1 MRESWTFLIAIARLG
16 LLGVSTAVFAA
27 EGADTVWHRHVIDNT
42 SKGADGVRLAD
53 VNGDGFQDI
62 ATGWE
67 EGGLV
72 KVYLNPGPARVK
84 TPWPSVI
91 VGRVKSPEDAVFA
104 DVNAD
109 GAVDVVSSCEGS
121 EQTVYVHWAPKNPAD
136 YLDASQWRTEAL
148 PASKDR
154 MKWMFI
160 APTQAG
166 AGRAPQL
173 FAGAKGEGAA
183 IGIFKS
189 GDVPGDLSGWTW
201 HEIHPLGWLM
211 SLVWTDMDGD
221 GDQDLLLTDRKGE
234 NRGCHWLRNPGPAGV
249 WRLLT
254 AGLRDYEVMFLATG
268 DVDGDN
274 MHDIVVACKDAP
286 MMRLERNSDG
296 SWDETAISMPENTG
310 TGKGVG
316 LGDMDGDGLIDIVF
330 TCEHAE
336 NKRGVMYMAR
346 QEDGTWVPHDIS
358 GLEGIKFDRVELID
372 LDADGDLDVLTC
384 EERTGLGVIWYEN
397 PLK

>member
-1 MRESWTFLIAIARLG
+1 MRKIQII
-16 LLGVSTAVFAA
+16 LLVITGFCFFGVCTGVFAA
-27 EGADTVWHRHVIDNT
+27 EGIGTVWNRHVIDDT
-42 SKGADGVRLAD
+42 SEGADGVRLAD
-53 VNGDGFQDI
+53 VNGDGLLDI

-67 EGGLV
+67 EGGVV

-84 TPWPSVI
+84 TPWPNVI
-91 VGRVKSPEDAVFA
+91 VGHVKSPEDAVFA
-104 DVNAD
+104 DVNGD
-109 GAVDVVSSCEGS
+109 GAVDVVSACEGN
-121 EQTVYVHWAPKNPAD
+121 EQTVYVHWAPKNEAD
-136 YLDASQWRTEAL
+136 YLDASQWRTEAF
-148 PASKDR
+148 PASQNR
-154 MKWMFI
+154 MKWMFT
-160 APTQAG
+160 AAKQTG
-166 AGRAPQL
+166 SGKAPQL
-173 FAGAKGEGAA
+173 FAGGKGEGAA

-234 NRGCHWLRNPGPAGV
+234 NRGCHWLRNPGASGE
-249 WRLLT
+249 WQLLT

-274 MHDIVVACKDAP
+274 IRDIVVAVKGAP
-286 MMRLERNSDG
+286 IMRLERNAAG
-296 SWDETAISMPENTG
+296 GWDESAIPMPENTG
-310 TGKGVG
+310 TGKGIG
-316 LGDMDGDGLIDIVF
+316 LGDMDGDGRMDIVF

-336 NKRGVMYMAR
+336 NKRGVMYLA
-346 QEDGTWVPHDIS
+346 QQDDGTWAPRDIG

-372 LDADGDLDVLTC
+372 LDTDGDLDVLTC

-397 PLK
+397 PLE